1 MNRKIKSVLCSI
13 LSIVLISSVLVGCNK
28 AEPTTPVSGGSTE
41 KENTKEIVYWNV
53 FTGADGENMAKLVA
67 QYNATNPKIKVKSV
81 PMEQNDLYTKLPSVV
96 LSGKAVP
103 DLTIVH
109 AERMPLF
116 VEDNMLMPLDKY
128 ITTNGDIKEANYVS
142 EGWKIGDIGGSR
154 YSVPLDVHSYVTYYN
169 KDLLAKYGPTVLDDG
184 VITMEEVKQIGL
196 ASKKDKI
203 VGMSIGWLRP
213 EFLAFYD
220 QLGGQLST
228 DGSEPSFS
236 NDKAEKVLNDLKGMV
251 KDGIANQDGEDAG
264 QLFKS
269 GKLVLWP
276 EGIWMANSVSAIKTL
291 NWGMA
296 HFITYDATKKINWS
310 SSHQFTM
317 FKNDKMTDARAA
329 EIMKFVAWVGD
340 NSIEW
345 ARSGQV
351 PASLKLLDSDEFL
364 KMPQAFLLKD
374 KGTQKIFNYK
384 YYGYAVE
391 ALDKI
396 VYETVFDKM
405 DTKKGL
411 DQAVKETQDRIKASR
426 Q

>member
-1 MNRKIKSVLCSI
+1 
-13 LSIVLISSVLVGCNK
+13 
-28 AEPTTPVSGGSTE
+28 
-41 KENTKEIVYWNV
+41 
-53 FTGADGENMAKLVA
+53 
-67 QYNATNPKIKVKSV
+67 
-81 PMEQNDLYTKLPSVV
+81 
-96 LSGKAVP
+96 
-103 DLTIVH
+103 
-109 AERMPLF
+109 
-116 VEDNMLMPLDKY
+116 
-128 ITTNGDIKEANYVS
+128 
-142 EGWKIGDIGGSR
+142 
-154 YSVPLDVHSYVTYYN
+154 
-169 KDLLAKYGPTVLDDG
+169 
-184 VITMEEVKQIGL
+184 
-196 ASKKDKI
+196 
-203 VGMSIGWLRP
+203 
-213 EFLAFYD
+213 
-220 QLGGQLST
+220 
-228 DGSEPSFS
+228 
-236 NDKAEKVLNDLKGMV
+236 MV

-276 EGIWMANSVSAIKTL
+276 EGIWMANSVAAIKTL

-296 HFITYDATKKINWS
+296 HFITYDATKKVNWS

-329 EIMKFVAWVGD
+329 EIMKFIAWVGD

-351 PASLKLLDSDEFL
+351 PASLKLLKSDEFL
-364 KMPQAFLLKD
+364 KMPQAFLLKE

-426 Q
+426 